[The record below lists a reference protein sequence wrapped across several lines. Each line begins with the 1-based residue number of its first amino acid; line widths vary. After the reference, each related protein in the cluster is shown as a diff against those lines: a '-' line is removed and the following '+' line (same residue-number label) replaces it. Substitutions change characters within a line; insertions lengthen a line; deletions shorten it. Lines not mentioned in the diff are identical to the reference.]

1 MSHSEGLYKGGL
13 TLFRL
18 RLLFTF
24 RRQRKH
30 EMIKN
35 ELIYFA
41 RRLKALVE
49 SATSET
55 EKELYRAYFV
65 AVAGGVRHIEQDWD
79 KTYHFTHGFQTVKM
93 RASVKQ
99 FTSEVAILQ
108 KQFSEIDYQSHL
120 LRRAREIR
128 QVFGITL
135 KHDVSKKLMQT
146 YVELNEFL
154 TEISARGSGGQ

>member
-1 MSHSEGLYKGGL
+1 
-13 TLFRL
+13 
-18 RLLFTF
+18 
-24 RRQRKH
+24 
-30 EMIKN
+30 
-35 ELIYFA
+35 
-41 RRLKALVE
+41 VE

-154 TEISARGSGGQ
+154 AEISARGSGDSNES